1 MITPPSERKLFLIDA
16 YALIFRAYYAF
27 IKNPRINSK
36 GLNTSAIFGFTNA
49 LLDVIRNESPSH
61 IAVVFDA
68 PGGSFR
74 NETYSEYKANRDET
88 PEDIKRSVP
97 WILEVLEGLNI
108 PAISKVGYEADDVIG
123 FLAKK
128 AAAEDFDVYMMTPD
142 KDFGQLVTD
151 KIRMFRPGRG
161 GNPAEV
167 WGPDEIREKFD
178 VDEPL
183 QVIDLLGMM
192 GDSADNIPGIPG
204 VGAKTAS
211 KLLHQYG
218 SLEGV
223 IEHSGELKGKLKERV
238 EENTELALLSKELAT
253 ICLDIP
259 MEYDWAS
266 MTLDAPQA
274 ESLRGTLED
283 LEFRTL
289 ARRILGDAASTATP
303 AGTAAPTPAAAE
315 EPAQLDL
322 FGGGETG
329 GEASEAASG
338 YRTAKDTSTDYQLVA
353 TAEALDA
360 LIKTLQASDTFA
372 FDTETSSL
380 DVMTT
385 QLVGISFSVAAE
397 SGYWVPATCAN
408 WSEQELLDRL
418 QPVFADAS
426 KEAIAHHFKFDYK
439 VLAIRGLAFHNK
451 VFDTMVA
458 HYLIQP
464 EASHKLDRLAE
475 TELGYATI
483 PITDLI
489 GKAGKAQKSMADLPV
504 DSITEYAC
512 EDADI
517 TFQLRQVFG
526 PRLAEVAA
534 DELFQLWRCRWSRF
548 WPTWNSKESA
558 SIQMN

>member
-1 MITPPSERKLFLIDA
+1 M
-16 YALIFRAYYAF
+16 
-27 IKNPRINSK
+27 
-36 GLNTSAIFGFTNA
+36 
-49 LLDVIRNESPSH
+49 
-61 IAVVFDA
+61 
-68 PGGSFR
+68 
-74 NETYSEYKANRDET
+74 
-88 PEDIKRSVP
+88 P
-97 WILEVLEGLNI
+97 WILEVLEGLNV

-128 AAAEDFDVYMMTPD
+128 AAAEGFDVYMMTPD

-161 GNPAEV
+161 GNQRSL
-167 WGPDEIREKFD
+167 GPDEIREKFD
-178 VDEPL
+178 VNEPL

-211 KLLHQYG
+211 SSCINTEVWKG
-218 SLEGV
+218 S
-223 IEHSGELKGKLKERV
+223 SSTRELKGKLKERV

-274 ESLRGTLED
+274 ETLRGTLED

-289 ARRILGDAASTATP
+289 ARRILGDAASTTAP
-303 AGTAAPTPAAAE
+303 AGTAAPTPAAAD

-353 TAEALDA
+353 TTEALDA
-360 LIKTLQASDTFA
+360 LIEALQASDTFA

-385 QLVGISFSVAAE
+385 QLVGISLSVAAE
-397 SGYWVPATCAN
+397 SGFWVPATCAD
-408 WSEQELLDRL
+408 WSEQELLERL
-418 QPVFADAS
+418 QPVFADADKRPS
-426 KEAIAHHFKFDYK
+426 PTISNLTTRCSPF
-439 VLAIRGLAFHNK
+439 
-451 VFDTMVA
+451 
-458 HYLIQP
+458 
-464 EASHKLDRLAE
+464 EASLSTTRSS
-475 TELGYATI
+475 TRWWR
-483 PITDLI
+483 IT
-489 GKAGKAQKSMADLPV
+489 
-504 DSITEYAC
+504 
-512 EDADI
+512 
-517 TFQLRQVFG
+517 
-526 PRLAEVAA
+526 
-534 DELFQLWRCRWSRF
+534 
-548 WPTWNSKESA
+548 
-558 SIQMN
+558 

>member
-1 MITPPSERKLFLIDA
+1 MPP
-16 YALIFRAYYAF
+16 
-27 IKNPRINSK
+27 
-36 GLNTSAIFGFTNA
+36 
-49 LLDVIRNESPSH
+49 
-61 IAVVFDA
+61 
-68 PGGSFR
+68 GSFR

-97 WILEVLEGLNI
+97 WILEVLEGLNV

-128 AAAEDFDVYMMTPD
+128 AAAEGFDVYMMTPD

-274 ESLRGTLED
+274 ETFEAPWKTSNSAPSLGAFWAMPRPPTAPAEPLHRP
-283 LEFRTL
+283 LLLRTSRL
-289 ARRILGDAASTATP
+289 NWTCSVEVKPAAKPARRRVVTAPPKTP
-303 AGTAAPTPAAAE
+303 
-315 EPAQLDL
+315 Q
-322 FGGGETG
+322 
-329 GEASEAASG
+329 
-338 YRTAKDTSTDYQLVA
+338 
-353 TAEALDA
+353 
-360 LIKTLQASDTFA
+360 
-372 FDTETSSL
+372 
-380 DVMTT
+380 
-385 QLVGISFSVAAE
+385 
-397 SGYWVPATCAN
+397 
-408 WSEQELLDRL
+408 
-418 QPVFADAS
+418 
-426 KEAIAHHFKFDYK
+426 
-439 VLAIRGLAFHNK
+439 
-451 VFDTMVA
+451 
-458 HYLIQP
+458 
-464 EASHKLDRLAE
+464 
-475 TELGYATI
+475 
-483 PITDLI
+483 PITN
-489 GKAGKAQKSMADLPV
+489 S
-504 DSITEYAC
+504 S
-512 EDADI
+512 
-517 TFQLRQVFG
+517 RQRK
-526 PRLAEVAA
+526 PWMR
-534 DELFQLWRCRWSRF
+534 
-548 WPTWNSKESA
+548 
-558 SIQMN
+558 